1 VSISALTPADETAV
15 ANRPRVPFLDPL
27 LLLAA
32 LGLVAC
38 SVLTLRGAAGRSV
51 AEHQL
56 IFAGIGLVLCLLVSR
71 IDYSRLREFK
81 YGAYVLM
88 VALNLVVYGMPA
100 QGPPGGGAHR
110 WIPIPLVNFQSS
122 EFGKLLLTIALS
134 GFMVDR
140 ARQMHERRTTARIML
155 LALFGAMLV
164 IPQPDLGTGLVY
176 VAIGFAVLFF
186 AGTSFRQLS
195 GLIALFAVSI
205 TIALVAAPAVGVHVL
220 KCYQV
225 QRITAFLHP
234 NSTHSCPGAP
244 DPSYQIKQ
252 SLTALGAGQK
262 TGQGIH
268 ATQTKEGFLPV
279 YTSDFV
285 FASLGEIYGFVGC
298 AITLGLYALLMWR
311 TLRIITIS
319 KNLFG
324 SLIGAGILAMFMF
337 QVFVNVGV
345 TIGIAPITGVPLP
358 LVSYGGSSVIVS
370 FIAIGLL
377 QSIYVQGRAA
387 VAAKGR
393 TLLS

>member
-1 VSISALTPADETAV
+1 MSIFALTPAEETA
-15 ANRPRVPFLDPL
+15 AQNRPRVPFLDPL
-27 LLLAA
+27 LMLAA
-32 LGLVAC
+32 VGLVVC
-38 SVLTLRGAAGRSV
+38 SALTLHGAAGKSV
-51 AEHQL
+51 AEHQV
-56 IFAGIGLVLCLLVSR
+56 IYAAIGLVLCLVVSR

-88 VALNLVVYGMPA
+88 VALNLIVYGMPA
-100 QGPPGGGAHR
+100 QAGAHR
-110 WIPIPLVNFQSS
+110 WIPVPLVNFQSS
-122 EFGKLLLTIALS
+122 EFGKLLLVIALS
-134 GFMVDR
+134 GIMVDR

-155 LALFGAMLV
+155 LALIGALLV

-195 GLIALFAVSI
+195 GLVALFAVSI
-205 TIALVAAPAVGVHVL
+205 TIALVVAPAVGVHVL

-234 NSTHSCPGAP
+234 NSTHACPGAP

-252 SLTALGAGQK
+252 SLTALGSGQK
-262 TGQGIH
+262 TGQGVH

-279 YTSDFV
+279 NTSDFV

-298 AITLGLYALLMWR
+298 AIALSLYALLMWR

-324 SLIGAGILAMFMF
+324 SLIGGGVLAMFMF

-358 LVSYGGSSVIVS
+358 LISYGGSSVITS

-377 QSIYVQGRAA
+377 QSIYRQGRAA
-387 VAAKGR
+387 SAAKGR

>member
-1 VSISALTPADETAV
+1 MSISALTPAEETA
-15 ANRPRVPFLDPL
+15 AQNRPRVPLLDPL

-32 LGLVAC
+32 LGLVAA
-38 SVLTLRGAAGRSV
+38 SALTLRGAAGRSV
-51 AEHQL
+51 AEHQM
-56 IFAGIGLVLCLLVSR
+56 IYAGIGLVLCLVVSR
-71 IDYSRLREFK
+71 IDYTRLREFK

-88 VALNLVVYGMPA
+88 IALNLVVYGMPA
-100 QGPPGGGAHR
+100 QAGAHR
-110 WIPIPLVNFQSS
+110 WIPVPLVNFQSS
-122 EFGKLLLTIALS
+122 EFGKLLLTLALS

-155 LALFGAMLV
+155 LALVGAILV

-186 AGTSFRQLS
+186 AGTSFRQIS

-205 TIALVAAPAVGVHVL
+205 TIALVVAPALGVHVL

-279 YTSDFV
+279 NTSDFV

-298 AITLGLYALLMWR
+298 AVVLGLYALLMWR
-311 TLRIITIS
+311 ALRIIAIS

-324 SLIGAGILAMFMF
+324 SLVGAGVLAMFMF

-358 LVSYGGSSVIVS
+358 LVSYGGSSVITS
-370 FIAIGLL
+370 FIGIGLL

-387 VAAKGR
+387 LAAKGR